1 MDKVVAD
8 EKCGLHVHFDAN
20 CLAKD
25 PKRMLDFFRIYGEAE
40 ELIYKMCNEKGSPI
54 RKNAINKNLKG
65 IQIISSIWR
74 NGMAAP
80 SGEKIL
86 KKINDGTLKVSYK
99 KFRKLRLMISKLKLD
114 ERRYHGLNLTN
125 IGNEKKNT
133 IEFRMANGTLDPEII
148 KQNVYLYASII
159 NTAIEVTENR
169 EKYEEKLKEF
179 YRTDVTEEEKA
190 NNFLNLIMESEG
202 DRKIYFERW
211 QSVKNAKVFEKNDKK
226 GFAKNRFTKEDYKEV
241 EEKTS
246 VTEMK
251 KVYEKLKQL
260 VKHKEKDESER

>member
-1 MDKVVAD
+1 
-8 EKCGLHVHFDAN
+8 
-20 CLAKD
+20 
-25 PKRMLDFFRIYGEAE
+25 
-40 ELIYKMCNEKGSPI
+40 
-54 RKNAINKNLKG
+54 
-65 IQIISSIWR
+65 
-74 NGMAAP
+74 MAAP

-99 KFRKLRLMISKLKLD
+99 KFGKLRLMISKLKLD

-190 NNFLNLIMESEG
+190 NNFLN
-202 DRKIYFERW
+202 
-211 QSVKNAKVFEKNDKK
+211 
-226 GFAKNRFTKEDYKEV
+226 
-241 EEKTS
+241 
-246 VTEMK
+246 
-251 KVYEKLKQL
+251 
-260 VKHKEKDESER
+260 